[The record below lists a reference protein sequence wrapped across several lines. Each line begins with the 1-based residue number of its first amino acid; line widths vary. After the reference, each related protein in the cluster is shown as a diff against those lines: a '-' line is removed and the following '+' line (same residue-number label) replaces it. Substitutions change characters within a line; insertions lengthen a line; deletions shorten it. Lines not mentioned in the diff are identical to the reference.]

1 MEKRQFLKFNLITS
15 AVALLQGSFIGSVFA
30 QSPAKIMVIGHAAH
44 RSALVNEKRSDVVA
58 EWVAKSKT
66 KVEWLTLGVPEI
78 HDRIFKEAS
87 LDSGAFDVAF
97 LANRYISPKVATL
110 FEPLDDLLLKF
121 PVENMDDFPKGMLDT
136 FTFNGKLYGIPFRQ
150 ATSGLLF
157 NKTLLAERGLSGPP
171 KTVNEFIE
179 YAKKLTF
186 TRPDGSKVYGLVTDG
201 PGISQM
207 IDLSRMYDG
216 DLISLDMKLKV
227 GEPGMIKGLA
237 LMKDFYNSGVL
248 PREFVKFQTEN
259 VISFMQQGRAAMA
272 ITPISRFT
280 QLNNPDSS
288 RFPGQIVAA
297 ALPVSDEL
305 KAKYGFAPVKSEF
318 WVLAIPKNAKNKSA
332 SWDFIRY
339 ASTPDASL
347 KAGLNGNGPVRR
359 STLTDKKYR
368 DSIPYAEAEAAA
380 LKFARPPL
388 PGWENSSKVEDIFR
402 DEVESMLIT
411 ASKTPQETVTNIA
424 KLVGPL
430 LPK

>member
-1 MEKRQFLKFNLITS
+1 
-15 AVALLQGSFIGSVFA
+15 
-30 QSPAKIMVIGHAAH
+30 
-44 RSALVNEKRSDVVA
+44 
-58 EWVAKSKT
+58 
-66 KVEWLTLGVPEI
+66 
-78 HDRIFKEAS
+78 
-87 LDSGAFDVAF
+87 
-97 LANRYISPKVATL
+97 
-110 FEPLDDLLLKF
+110 
-121 PVENMDDFPKGMLDT
+121 
-136 FTFNGKLYGIPFRQ
+136 
-150 ATSGLLF
+150 
-157 NKTLLAERGLSGPP
+157 
-171 KTVNEFIE
+171 
-179 YAKKLTF
+179 
-186 TRPDGSKVYGLVTDG
+186 
-201 PGISQM
+201 
-207 IDLSRMYDG
+207 
-216 DLISLDMKLKV
+216 
-227 GEPGMIKGLA
+227 
-237 LMKDFYNSGVL
+237 MKDFYNSGVL

-288 RFPGQIVAA
+288 RFPGQIVSA

-305 KAKYGFAPVKSEF
+305 KAKYGVAPVKSEF